1 MTPNAPLSLS
11 VALDRRV
18 LRRDTQSLVHLVA
31 ELAAPARAGAE
42 RPPLR
47 LVLALDTSGSMQGE
61 KLRHVVASVDFLA
74 QQLAPGDRLG
84 LVTFSQDARTLMPLS
99 PVDAALLPAVR
110 RVLSRLTAQGGTNV
124 EAGLRLS
131 AELLCSRAARF
142 AAGLLGL
149 EPKESRQAVVLLSDG
164 QPNAG
169 AQSANA
175 LGALA
180 RELRHTMTV
189 STLGYGADHAEGVLC
204 AIAEDGA
211 GTYAFVPSPE
221 LCRVELARAVGA
233 QTQVVAEGVTL
244 SLEPWRGVTVERV
257 IGGDV
262 TQAALLAG
270 ERRVVTYAL
279 RVEPCAELGPKTLAR
294 LSLNGQEQ
302 LVTAHVEEAAGPL
315 DAAAHGLK
323 LLCCAT
329 DARAQALKLADALAF
344 DEARAVLER
353 VIDEIRRAPSASSSA
368 RLTEALEQLIDDAAL
383 MQQRPDPRALS
394 AFRRGQL
401 AAPAPMNSPLLS
413 AAQTNVP
420 NAKLIV
426 VEGSPPTEVQ
436 LRAEMVLG
444 RTFDADLQLESGGV
458 SRRHTRIVAADGAF
472 WVNDLGSSN
481 GTRLNGQP
489 IKCERLRDGDLI
501 ELGPVKL
508 VYREARLQ

>member
-1 MTPNAPLSLS
+1 MTTTAPLSLS
-11 VALDRRV
+11 VTLDRPV
-18 LRRDTQSLVHLVA
+18 LRRDAPSTVHLIA
-31 ELAAPARAGAE
+31 ELVAPERPGSE

-61 KLRHVVASVDFLA
+61 KLRHVVASVDFIA

-84 LVTFSQDARTLMPLS
+84 LVAFSQDARTLMPLS

-131 AELLCSRAARF
+131 AELLSARVASF

-149 EPKESRQAVVLLSDG
+149 KSEESRQAVVLLSDG

-169 AQSANA
+169 AQSATA
-175 LGALA
+175 LGAVA

-189 STLGYGADHAEGVLC
+189 STLGYGTDHAEGVLC

-221 LCRVELARAVGA
+221 LCRVELARAVGG
-233 QTQVVAEGVTL
+233 QTQIVAEGVTL
-244 SLEPWRGVTVERV
+244 SFEPWRGVTVERV
-257 IGGDV
+257 IGGEV
-262 TQAALLAG
+262 KQAALLAG
-270 ERRVVTYAL
+270 ERRVVTYLL
-279 RVEPCAELGPKTLAR
+279 RVEPCAELGPKTLGR
-294 LSLNGQEQ
+294 LLLNGQDQ
-302 LVTAHVEEAAGPL
+302 GITAHVEELAGPL
-315 DAAAHGLK
+315 DAAAHGLR
-323 LLCCAT
+323 LLCCAA

-353 VIDEIRRAPSASSSA
+353 TIDEIRRAPSASSSA

-383 MQQRPDPRALS
+383 MQQRPDARALS
-394 AFRRGQL
+394 AFRRGQVV
-401 AAPAPMNSPLLS
+401 APAPVNSPLLS
-413 AAQTNVP
+413 AAQTNIP
-420 NAKLIV
+420 NARLIV
-426 VEGSPPTEVQ
+426 IDGSPPTEVQ

-444 RTFDADLQLESGGV
+444 RTLGADLQLDSGGV
-458 SRRHTRIVAADGAF
+458 SRRHTKIVAADGAF

-489 IKCERLRDGDLI
+489 VKCERLRDGDLI

-508 VYREARLQ
+508 VYRESRLQ